1 MFSISYGL
9 APPAAVGVTSGVYKR
24 KPPTLQSWKQVFS
37 SQRKQG
43 GMNRGQLHMKYHIP
57 TQVQK
62 IPSEL
67 CIQHVALM
75 AVSLW
80 HKEHSPVV
88 NVASEVNSNEI
99 VSSCF

>member
-1 MFSISYGL
+1 MLKAMAILLFKVELVFRIATCFLLVLVL

-37 SQRKQG
+37 PQRKQG
-43 GMNRGQLHMKYHIP
+43 GMRPRPASHEISHSN
-57 TQVQK
+57 TSSK

-75 AVSLW
+75 AVSFW
-80 HKEHSPVV
+80 H
-88 NVASEVNSNEI
+88 
-99 VSSCF
+99 